1 MRALLAALPVL
12 LLCAS
17 CRGPDPIV
25 VRHELL
31 AGAPGEPMRVEAL
44 VENRSGGRG
53 QVAVVADVT
62 ERGTGVLVAR
72 ESKEIEIDGH
82 GTQGVILELRV
93 PSLIDAAGRQ
103 RLEVRVGARYPID

>member
-12 LLCAS
+12 LS
-17 CRGPDPIV
+17 CTSCGGPDPIV
-25 VRHELL
+25 VRQQLL

-62 ERGTGVLVAR
+62 ERGSGVLVAR

-82 GTQGVILELRV
+82 GTQGVVLELRL
-93 PSLIDAAGRQ
+93 PSLVDAAARE
-103 RLEVRVGARYPID
+103 RLEVRVAARYPID